1 MPPPCFSRTTRSL
14 RCPPSLH
21 WVRPSSVPQPPQ
33 YYEGT
38 KTSGAEYGL
47 TYGFACPPQRLFP
60 RFAPLPVETPAA
72 AWPRSSPVPLAVWRW
87 SYTGSPRFLE
97 NPSHASALLSDPGRS
112 GWPHPSGQRDVVPTD
127 GNMRTPALKV
137 ISGLN
142 HTASASAAYASG
154 SALPHSH
161 ARLASGG
168 WLALAGR
175 ESNPLDSDE
184 RFRSNASDFL
194 LSQAE
199 PGATHPNPPPR
210 AGEGIYIVNAAL
222 RAARCGA

>member
-1 MPPPCFSRTTRSL
+1 MPAPTLVS
-14 RCPPSLH
+14 
-21 WVRPSSVPQPPQ
+21 WVRS
-33 YYEGT
+33 
-38 KTSGAEYGL
+38 
-47 TYGFACPPQRLFP
+47 
-60 RFAPLPVETPAA
+60 AA
-72 AWPRSSPVPLAVWRW
+72 GGDPRSSLVPFKPGTAGWLSW

-112 GWPHPSGQRDVVPTD
+112 GWPHPSGPRDVVPTV
-127 GNMRTPALKV
+127 GIMRTPAGRA

-142 HTASASAAYASG
+142 DTASASAAYASS

-175 ESNPLDSDE
+175 ESNPLDSVE

-199 PGATHPNPPPR
+199 PGATPP
-210 AGEGIYIVNAAL
+210 
-222 RAARCGA
+222 